1 MLATVRN
8 PKMWKTL
15 TGRRIFVFSRKL
27 HSLKTI
33 EIPNLYLDEMIWRNL
48 DKWSNKTATVCAETN
63 RSYTYQELYN
73 KSNSIASFLHKFG
86 MVKDDTVAIMLP
98 NIPEYPIVFLG
109 AVQAGVQ
116 VTPLN
121 PSFTPGEIS
130 KQLLQTNSK
139 LVFCTNEKYTTVLK
153 TLQSAKL
160 YVPIVTINTQ
170 NGISPPNESINF
182 DDISQ
187 TSPSNFQRVI
197 QRDVNDTV
205 VIPFSS
211 GTGGHPKGVELT
223 HRSLVS
229 NLHQMCVHEYDTL
242 PSKADGPEQ
251 DVMPFILPMYH
262 CYGMTMIMLQGLLRG
277 CKLVTVPKLTSTMLV
292 NVLDN
297 FHTTALFIVPPIVLM
312 LLSNSHIKR
321 THFMNIKTIMCAG
334 ASLGKW
340 QLRAL
345 REKVGMHVNIIQAY
359 GMTEASPLT
368 HIQTMRI
375 KAGVK
380 PGGVGLLIPSTE
392 AKIILPE
399 SGKEVD
405 SNEIGEIVL
414 RGPQIMKGY
423 YKNEKANQEV
433 FMSGG
438 WLKTG
443 DLGYYDDDGHFFI
456 TGRRKEL
463 IKVKGYQVAPAELEE
478 LILGHPDVDDVAVVG
493 VPHDTLGEA
502 PKAFVVRKHGSNVTP
517 RLIED
522 YVKENVVKYKQLSG
536 GVSFIDSI
544 PKNGTGKILRNQLKE
559 LL

>member
-139 LVFCTNEKYTTVLK
+139 MVFCTNEKYITVLK

-170 NGISPPNESINF
+170 NDTSPPNDSIDF
-182 DDISQ
+182 DDIAQ
-187 TSPSNFQRVI
+187 TSPSNFQQVF
-197 QRDVNDTV
+197 QRDVNDTI

-223 HRSLVS
+223 HRNLVS
-229 NLHQMCVHEYDTL
+229 NLHQMCVHEYDL
-242 PSKADGPEQ
+242 LLSEADDLCPEQ
-251 DVMPFILPMYH
+251 NVMPFILPMYH
-262 CYGMTMIMLQGLLRG
+262 IYGMTMIMLQGLLRG

-297 FHTTALFIVPPIVLM
+297 FRTTALFIVPPIVEM

-321 THFMNIKTIMCAG
+321 SHFMKIKTIMSGG
-334 ASLGKW
+334 APLGIL
-340 QLRAL
+340 QLKRL
-345 REKVGMHVNIIQAY
+345 REKAGMDVNIFQGY
-359 GMTEASPLT
+359 GMTETSPLT
-368 HIQTMRI
+368 HIQTTRI
-375 KAGVK
+375 NVGMKL
-380 PGGVGLLIPSTE
+380 GGIGLLLPSTE

-399 SGKEVD
+399 SGKQVG
-405 SNEIGEIVL
+405 SNEVGEIVL
-414 RGPQIMKGY
+414 RGPQ
-423 YKNEKANQEV
+423 V
-433 FMSGG
+433 
-438 WLKTG
+438 
-443 DLGYYDDDGHFFI
+443 
-456 TGRRKEL
+456 
-463 IKVKGYQVAPAELEE
+463 
-478 LILGHPDVDDVAVVG
+478 
-493 VPHDTLGEA
+493 
-502 PKAFVVRKHGSNVTP
+502 
-517 RLIED
+517 
-522 YVKENVVKYKQLSG
+522 
-536 GVSFIDSI
+536 
-544 PKNGTGKILRNQLKE
+544 
-559 LL
+559 